1 LLACRE
7 HWGGGF
13 LFNMSHLVMYSLSL
27 SLSVSLFLV
36 SFFHFDLVQMPCTQ
50 AGYSCK
56 SVKIGSVSSQ
66 YRASIFIYFWIY
78 MGQQVTVTCCL
89 RFSKKEWESRWDE
102 SLLLEPI

>member
-27 SLSVSLFLV
+27 SLCLCLFLV

-66 YRASIFIYFWIY
+66 YRASFLFFFGIY
-78 MGQQVTVTCCL
+78 MGQQVTVTCFL
-89 RFSKKEWESRWDE
+89 RFSKEEWESRWDE